1 MYKMKRKQQ
10 FYFILFFLI
19 DFFSV
24 RICSFVPLFF
34 NSVLL
39 LFFLISN
46 SAYGHYCC
54 LINFKIFSP
63 QSIFF
68 LSSVVYRS
76 WQTNEYIRYFMFP
89 TNTFFFHF
97 ISKVY
102 ILEFLFFHFDI
113 KYIYRHRS
121 NSNEWMAL
129 VCLCVHICII
139 LSFSSNIKMIFVS
152 FFSFFFVNLFLFS
165 ALKNADIQINIQ
177 HISNPI
183 FRWWEKEMKIKKK
196 TKCKFMW
203 NDNVNEIKQWT
214 IYVHWINKCWRKKEN
229 KRILKFVKTFLFF
242 KLRTYRL
249 VQPNRTVRCL
259 AFLAVQSANM
269 FVYKL
274 LVHGFS
280 LRLKSKVCVVAVFL
294 IICFFFEKWM
304 NKIWVFEL
312 HNLTFKNNN
321 CWHSL

>member
-152 FFSFFFVNLFLFS
+152 FFSFFFGIFFLFS

-183 FRWWEKEMKIKKK
+183 FRWWEKEMK
-196 TKCKFMW
+196 
-203 NDNVNEIKQWT
+203 
-214 IYVHWINKCWRKKEN
+214 
-229 KRILKFVKTFLFF
+229 
-242 KLRTYRL
+242 
-249 VQPNRTVRCL
+249 
-259 AFLAVQSANM
+259 
-269 FVYKL
+269 
-274 LVHGFS
+274 
-280 LRLKSKVCVVAVFL
+280 
-294 IICFFFEKWM
+294 
-304 NKIWVFEL
+304 
-312 HNLTFKNNN
+312 
-321 CWHSL
+321 